1 MGKILRKL
9 NRGAIVTAVVL
20 LAVAVYLA
28 ALDIAHQ
35 KDQEDIK
42 TACEAFLLA
51 DADWRVLPVDYEN
64 GQTRLTED
72 QFNQFLADMK
82 ADKAK
87 YYVANQA
94 ALDND
99 LIYLNDALHSQNEGM
114 TALTTSFEN
123 RILAFSAI
131 SFDGNSVSVTVDT
144 QVAIESRNFAAGE
157 TAPVR
162 QSVSSSDS
170 ITLQKEDGIWKI
182 VYAYINT
189 SDMGGDGLIW
199 KQH

>member
-20 LAVAVYLA
+20 LAVAVYLV
-28 ALDIAHQ
+28 ALNIAQQ
-35 KDQEDIK
+35 KDQEEIK
-42 TACEAFLLA
+42 TTCEAFLLA

-64 GQTRLTED
+64 GQTRLPED

-82 ADKAK
+82 SDKAK

-99 LIYLNDALHSQNEGM
+99 LIYLNQTLTSQNEGM

-123 RILAFSAI
+123 KILKFSVI
-131 SFDGNSVSVTVDT
+131 SFDGDSVYVTVDT

-162 QSVSSSDS
+162 QSVNSSDS
-170 ITLQKEDGIWKI
+170 ITLQKEDGTWKI

-189 SDMGGDGLIW
+189 VDMGGDGLIW
-199 KQH
+199 KQQ

>member
-1 MGKILRKL
+1 MGKFLRKL

-28 ALDIAHQ
+28 ALNIVQQ

-42 TACEAFLLA
+42 TTCEAFLLA

-64 GQTRLTED
+64 GQTRLPED

-82 ADKAK
+82 SDKAK

-99 LIYLNDALHSQNEGM
+99 LIYLNESLTSQNEGM

-123 RILAFSAI
+123 RILTFSSI
-131 SFDGNSVSVTVDT
+131 SFDGDSVYVTVDT
-144 QVAIESRNFAAGE
+144 QVAIESLNFAAGE

-189 SDMGGDGLIW
+189 GGMG
-199 KQH
+199 

>member
-1 MGKILRKL
+1 MGKFLRKL

-28 ALDIAHQ
+28 ALNIVQQ

-42 TACEAFLLA
+42 TTCEAFLLA

-64 GQTRLTED
+64 GQTRLPED

-82 ADKAK
+82 SDKAK

-99 LIYLNDALHSQNEGM
+99 LIYLNESLTSQNEGM

-123 RILAFSAI
+123 RILTFSSI
-131 SFDGNSVSVTVDT
+131 SFDGDSVYVTVDT
-144 QVAIESRNFAAGE
+144 QVAIESLNFAAGE

-189 SDMGGDGLIW
+189 GDTGGMG
-199 KQH
+199 

>member
-1 MGKILRKL
+1 MGKFLRKL

-28 ALDIAHQ
+28 ALNIVQQ

-42 TACEAFLLA
+42 TTCEAFLLA

-64 GQTRLTED
+64 GKTRLPED
-72 QFNQFLADMK
+72 QLNQFLADMK
-82 ADKAK
+82 SDKAK

-99 LIYLNDALHSQNEGM
+99 LIYLNESLTSQNEGM

-123 RILAFSAI
+123 RILTFSSI
-131 SFDGNSVSVTVDT
+131 SFDGDSVYVTVDT
-144 QVAIESRNFAAGE
+144 QVAIESLNFAAGE

-189 SDMGGDGLIW
+189 GGMG
-199 KQH
+199 

>member
-20 LAVAVYLA
+20 LAVAVYLV
-28 ALDIAHQ
+28 ALNIAQQ
-35 KDQEDIK
+35 KDQKDIK
-42 TACEAFLLA
+42 TTCEAFLLA

-64 GQTRLTED
+64 GQTRLPEE

-82 ADKAK
+82 SDKAK

-99 LIYLNDALHSQNEGM
+99 LIYLNETLHSQNEGM
-114 TALTTSFEN
+114 APLTTSFEN
-123 RILAFSAI
+123 RILKFSAI

-144 QVAIESRNFAAGE
+144 QVAIESLNFAAGE

-162 QSVSSSDS
+162 QSVRTSDS

-189 SDMGGDGLIW
+189 GDTGGMG
-199 KQH
+199 